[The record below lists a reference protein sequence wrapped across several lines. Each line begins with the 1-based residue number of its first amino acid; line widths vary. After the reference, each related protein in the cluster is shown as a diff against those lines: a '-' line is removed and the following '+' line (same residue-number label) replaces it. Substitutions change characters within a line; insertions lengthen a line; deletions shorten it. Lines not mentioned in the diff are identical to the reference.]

1 MKFYDVRNLTTD
13 RNDKILESTKNEDK
27 NNKK

>member
-1 MKFYDVRNLTTD
+1 MKFYDVRKLTID

-27 NNKK
+27 NNNK

>member
-1 MKFYDVRNLTTD
+1 MKFYDVRKLIID

>member
-1 MKFYDVRNLTTD
+1 MKFYDVRKLTTD

-27 NNKK
+27 NNNK